1 MRINNVLKILKDH
14 LDGYDDLKGTVKI
27 ENIGEKNTVGNPG
40 EIFLTL
46 VKIAEEST
54 LKNGRYSK
62 VNQNFKT
69 VYKNRPIQTNI
80 FVLFSCNHSAYNSAL
95 KKLSQVVEFFQ
106 GQNVFTHLDGQS
118 GIDTSLDEEE
128 NNEKFKLV
136 AELQDLSFEQTNY
149 IWSFLGG
156 KQFPSVLYKVRM
168 IPLEAKEKQ
177 NGEGEPILEIN
188 INSNASY

>member
-1 MRINNVLKILKDH
+1 MRIHNVLKILKDH
-14 LDGYDDLKGTVKI
+14 LEGYEDLSGKVKI
-27 ENIGEKNTVGNPG
+27 ENIGEKNSVGNPG
-40 EIFLTL
+40 EIFITL
-46 VKIAEEST
+46 VKVSEEAT

-69 VYKNRPIQTNI
+69 VYKNRPIQTNL
-80 FVLFSCNHSAYNSAL
+80 FVLFACNHGSYNVGL
-95 KKLSQVVEFFQ
+95 QKLSQVVEFFQ

-118 GIDTSLDEEE
+118 GVDTALGEEE
-128 NNEKFKLV
+128 TREKFKLV
-136 AELQDLSFEQTNY
+136 IELQDLSFEQTNY

-156 KQFPSVLYKVRM
+156 KQFPSALYKVRM

-177 NGEGEPILEIN
+177 NAEGEPILEIN